1 MERTYNL
8 HVFSFD
14 QGPLLHAKRKPTS
27 LGTNMAPAAEIL
39 ECRGPGMESW
49 TDRSQSL
56 TQSKAWAEWAPG
68 LIAALSYM
76 MESWIEFSHKE
87 GSRALRKLDPS
98 FIEHIKQQHVPYR
111 RDCKYCVQGG
121 AKQRQHRRILSP
133 QMWTLSV
140 DTAGPFA
147 IAQDEV
153 TKKARYFIIGV
164 LTVPKFAAKLPPEAP
179 VPEGPAAPAPEGPEP
194 GCEDEQDHDDDVA
207 ELLEAADWLADEEVD
222 IDKDKPPAPKELESS
237 KEAWKHWLELVEGDQ
252 ESWKKEAETQHLPQ
266 SEVVDWVFL
275 EPVATK
281 NTSDVLNAIG
291 RMFAAAKAEG
301 FDVRRIHSDR
311 GREFNN
317 AQLRSWCARHG
328 LHKTYA
334 LPEEHQSNGRAEGAI
349 MRAKSKIRTILHA
362 AGSGQEEWPLAA
374 RLAAHVMRN
383 CARAKLNMP
392 IAPAIPFNSKVQVLQ
407 RSWNRGVWESV
418 TVTAYTKAPPGD
430 STRGWI
436 VKTGDGKLLTT
447 GAMFPTVQHEQD
459 LEIIC
464 KGPPVPVGEPE
475 RRLRGKTTLKELQ
488 ACHRGHVSSE
498 MTGPH
503 EQLAQ
508 QYLDQKNFKL
518 DAIMRVIRAASQHI
532 KGFPLSSGWVQKVG
546 ISEHQGVVGL
556 ASSHQEAPH
565 TSRYL
570 LLALGH
576 HCPTPVASL
585 EIHCGHDMA
594 LRNRRQCQQGT
605 QVAVLPLTSGCVLQ
619 SRLRHGQE
627 GLQSHVLLSTQG
639 TGGVSSVRARR
650 TCTWWHILQKA

>member
-1 MERTYNL
+1 M
-8 HVFSFD
+8 
-14 QGPLLHAKRKPTS
+14 
-27 LGTNMAPAAEIL
+27 
-39 ECRGPGMESW
+39 
-49 TDRSQSL
+49 
-56 TQSKAWAEWAPG
+56 
-68 LIAALSYM
+68 
-76 MESWIEFSHKE
+76 
-87 GSRALRKLDPS
+87 
-98 FIEHIKQQHVPYR
+98 
-111 RDCKYCVQGG
+111 
-121 AKQRQHRRILSP
+121 
-133 QMWTLSV
+133 
-140 DTAGPFA
+140 
-147 IAQDEV
+147 
-153 TKKARYFIIGV
+153 

-179 VPEGPAAPAPEGPEP
+179 VPEGPEAPAPEGPEP

-418 TVTAYTKAPPGD
+418 TVTAYTKAPSGD

-447 GAMFPTVQHEQD
+447 GAMFPTVKHEQD

-488 ACHRGHVSSE
+488 ACHRGNVSSE

-508 QYLDQKNFKL
+508 QYLDQKNFNL

-532 KGFPLSSGWVQKVG
+532 KGFPVSSGWVQKMG

-585 EIHCGHDMA
+585 EIHCGHNMA

-619 SRLRHGQE
+619 SRLRHDQE
-627 GLQSHVLLSTQG
+627 GLQSHVLQGPQSFHPKNWGSVSEPGGHVLGGIYSKRHEQASTAG
-639 TGGVSSVRARR
+639 P
-650 TCTWWHILQKA
+650 C